1 MPPNEPS
8 DPPRPGSLVAGR
20 YRVEAPIGSG
30 GMADVW
36 DAFDERLHRRV
47 ALKVLRWDGTSE
59 EAEVARRRFRAE
71 GRLAARATDRTIVT
85 VFDAGEDDGWAYL
98 VMERLSGE
106 TLADRLAGHAVGDGE
121 VRSLM
126 ADVLSALEVAHRAGI
141 VHRDVKPSNVLVAEG
156 GRWKVGDV
164 GIAKAV
170 DDDQTGDRTIAGQ
183 VVGTPRFMAPERLA
197 GRPATVASDL
207 YSAGMLLREV
217 LAQRSPADPAWE
229 AVAARAT
236 DPDPSRRFAS
246 AAAMAD
252 ALAATGGGTAAIAET
267 LVGGLVAPSPSATTR
282 VVDPS
287 SPDEV
292 PTRDL
297 AAPPTRTVPVASTG
311 DRRRHRRSRAVA
323 AGIAAVIVAG
333 GLAAAAVHDDGGG
346 DRRGPVATSS
356 TGDPTRS
363 TSAVPVTSTTAL
375 PTTTES
381 TSTTTSTTSTTTT
394 TAPGRGK
401 PPGPKD
407 PEGKPKKEKGPG
419 RGKG

>member
-1 MPPNEPS
+1 M
-8 DPPRPGSLVAGR
+8 RTT
-20 YRVEAPIGSG
+20 SG
-30 GMADVW
+30 YLLA
-36 DAFDERLHRRV
+36 
-47 ALKVLRWDGTSE
+47 
-59 EAEVARRRFRAE
+59 
-71 GRLAARATDRTIVT
+71 LAAALALGAFGCQQSTDSES
-85 VFDAGEDDGWAYL
+85 DGDEDVANVSQELDPVDG
-98 VMERLSGE
+98 
-106 TLADRLAGHAVGDGE
+106 
-121 VRSLM
+121 
-126 ADVLSALEVAHRAGI
+126 
-141 VHRDVKPSNVLVAEG
+141 
-156 GRWKVGDV
+156 
-164 GIAKAV
+164 
-170 DDDQTGDRTIAGQ
+170 DQTGDRTIAGQ

-207 YSAGMLLREV
+207 YSAGMLLLEV
-217 LAQRSPADPAWE
+217 LAQRSPVAPAWE

-252 ALAATGGGTAAIAET
+252 ALAATGGGTAASAAT
-267 LVGGLVAPSPSATTR
+267 QVGGVAVPSPSATTR

-287 SPDEV
+287 SPDAV

-297 AAPPTRTVPVASTG
+297 AVPPTRVRSIPSAG
-311 DRRRHRRSRAVA
+311 GRRGRRSGAVA
-323 AGIAAVIVAG
+323 VGAVALLVAG

-356 TGDPTRS
+356 TGDPTQA

-375 PTTTES
+375 PTTTSS
-381 TSTTTSTTSTTTT
+381 TSTTTSTTSTTTTT

-407 PEGKPKKEKGPG
+407 PGGKPKKEKGPG